1 MQSRTK
7 RALHTVLAGIA
18 LICVPA
24 GASTLENQRQ
34 QFPAAWKLAQHGPQ
48 HAWKPAARGLEEY
61 PLYVYLEYAPLQ
73 RNVDKL
79 DAAQVEKFMADWPG
93 TLPARDLRRAFL
105 RARAK
110 NEDWPAFRKLYVAT
124 DADETLRCEHLR
136 ARLAVG
142 QSLDWDNDIAPR
154 WQADGRISPA
164 CEKVFAWAS
173 TNAVLAPTEINQR
186 IRNAA
191 EAADSTAVTS
201 LAKLLSGDARS
212 TAQRLAQA
220 LSDPAGTLAGAAKWP
235 DTAANRD
242 AISFGLA
249 RYARQNSAAAVT
261 LWSSLAQTHDWDD
274 AQKNRIL
281 AALATYRGASF
292 GDDGL
297 ARLQALPADA
307 HNDVTREWHARR
319 ALAVA
324 DWQQV
329 LDVLND
335 MPADQASN
343 DRWRYLRAR
352 MLAKLGRDDE
362 ANAAFRKVANEAT
375 FHGFLAADWI
385 NAPYSI
391 CPLTIAV
398 DADMQKKLA
407 HQPDLVRAFEFFEL
421 GELTA
426 ARREWSFAMEGL
438 DTHQRQLAA
447 DLASQR
453 DWYDRAIFAFSAG
466 ADTLRLYEHR
476 FPLAMESRVKKAA
489 RDAGIEMPWA
499 YAIIRAESAWMPDA
513 RSHADARGLMQ
524 LLPSTAKQVATRN
537 NIAYQRPAELLE
549 PGLNIQLGTHYL
561 AQMAGNYQGSP
572 WLASAAYNA
581 GGRPVQRWIDAR
593 GTLEPDFFIETIS
606 YKETREYVARVMAFA
621 VIYDW
626 RLNGSAIPLSARLPR
641 IGQPFQLPDEKIS
654 RKPVVC
660 SDASG

>member
-1 MQSRTK
+1 MQFRTK
-7 RALHTVLAGIA
+7 RALHTALAAIA
-18 LICVPA
+18 LICAPA
-24 GASTLENQRQ
+24 SASKLENQRQ

-48 HAWKPAARGLEEY
+48 QAWKAAARGLEDY
-61 PLYVYLEYAPLQ
+61 PLYPYLEYEPLQ

-79 DAAQVEKFMADWPG
+79 DAAEVEKFVATWPD
-93 TLPARDLRRAFL
+93 TLLARDLRRAYL

-110 NEDWPAFRKLYVAT
+110 NEDWAAFRQLYLAA
-124 DADETLRCEHLR
+124 DADEPLRCEHLR
-136 ARLAVG
+136 ARLAAG

-154 WQADGRISPA
+154 WQAGGRISPA
-164 CEKVFAWAS
+164 CSKAFAWAS
-173 TNAVLAPTEINQR
+173 GNGVLTPDTINAR
-186 IRNAA
+186 IRSAA
-191 EAADSTAVTS
+191 EAADSATVGS
-201 LAKLLSGDARS
+201 LAGLLSGDARS
-212 TAQRLAQA
+212 TAQRLAQT
-220 LSDPAGTLAGAAKWP
+220 LSNPSGTLADAAKWP
-235 DTAANRD
+235 DTRANRD

-261 LWSSLAQTHDWDD
+261 LWSKLSPGRDWN
-274 AQKNRIL
+274 AEQKNRVL

-297 ARLQALPADA
+297 ARLQALPDAA

-319 ALAVA
+319 ALAIA

-329 LDVLND
+329 LDVLEK
-335 MPADQASN
+335 MPSEQAGN

-362 ANAAFRKVANEAT
+362 ANAAFRQVASEAT

-391 CPLTIAV
+391 CPLTLAV
-398 DADMQKKLA
+398 DSGLQKELA
-407 HQPDLVRAFEFFEL
+407 RQPDLMRAFEFFEL
-421 GELTA
+421 GELSP
-426 ARREWSFAMEGL
+426 ARREWNFAMEKL
-438 DTHQRQLAA
+438 EPRQRQLAA

-453 DWYDRAIFAFSAG
+453 GWYDRAIFAFSAG
-466 ADTLRLYEHR
+466 TDTLRLYEHR
-476 FPLAMESRVKKAA
+476 FPLAMESRVRKAA
-489 RDAGIEMPWA
+489 RDAGIETPWA

-537 NIAYQRPAELLE
+537 NIAYQRAAELLE
-549 PGLNIQLGTHYL
+549 PGLNMQLGTHYL

-581 GGRPVQRWIDAR
+581 GGQPVRRWIDAR

-641 IGQPFQLPDEKIS
+641 IGQPFQLPDDKSS
-654 RKPVVC
+654 RKAVVC
-660 SDASG
+660 ASAP